1 MKGACLLVVD
11 LNNMASVWQYLLRLA
26 IAIYFILNHV
36 KEFAANLGLI
46 HAANSVKVSGVFSCV
61 NAYIPAT
68 VASSLW
74 HAFFILLGLLILL
87 WPNPTL
93 WLIIGL
99 LVLMSELY
107 INYSA
112 AVFGASSI
120 LIIILILV
128 SLALIIYYGRSGR
141 YR

>member
-1 MKGACLLVVD
+1 MK
-11 LNNMASVWQYLLRLA
+11 SIWQYLLRLSV
-26 IAIYFILNHV
+26 AIYFILNHLRP
-36 KEFAANLGLI
+36 FAANLGLVST
-46 HAANSVKVSGVFSCV
+46 AASVKTNGIFSCV

-68 VASSLW
+68 VASSMW

-107 INYSA
+107 VNYNIGI
-112 AVFGASSI
+112 FGASSI
-120 LIIILILV
+120 LVIILILV